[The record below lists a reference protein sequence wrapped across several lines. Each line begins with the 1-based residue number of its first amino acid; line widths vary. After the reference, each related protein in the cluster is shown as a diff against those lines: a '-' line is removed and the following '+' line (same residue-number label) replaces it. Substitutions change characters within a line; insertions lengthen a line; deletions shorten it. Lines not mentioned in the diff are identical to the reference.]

1 MFVYLWSKD
10 NNICPAFP
18 QELEENNLYEQL

>member
-10 NNICPAFP
+10 NNIFPAFP
-18 QELEENNLYEQL
+18 QALEKNNLYEQL